1 MLYFVTA
8 HDHADEG
15 APERRSRVRQA
26 HLDALKPLVDR
37 GTMQVA
43 GVYLDDDGVMRGSM
57 MLIEADNEAAIRTL
71 LEQDVYFRER
81 VWERFDIRPFKRA
94 V

>member
-8 HDHADEG
+8 HDHTDED
-15 APERRSRVRQA
+15 APTRRKRVRQA
-26 HLDALKPLVDR
+26 HLDALGPLVDSGR
-37 GTMQVA
+37 MQVA

-57 MLIEADNEAAIRTL
+57 MLIEADDEAAVRAL
-71 LEQDVYFRER
+71 LEQDIYFQER
-81 VWERFDIRPFKRA
+81 VWDRFEIRPFKRA